1 MSTRS
6 SFTAVNTQMLTSLC
20 ATPCMHSLVIARRH
34 FVPGLQVRGLPLRGL
49 LTATGNKLAAKKN
62 IPGSRKVTVIPSKR
76 KTVERKKRNLHY
88 KLRAFLR
95 ANEESLLGYRF
106 NSSHTHIKSGYNVA
120 RPCIMAW
127 KSGDGGCHVLRI
139 LRQTRADKYSNCDP
153 GKKNNMRTCTYSHT
167 TCLLNTICVH
177 TFRLYIVH

>member
-1 MSTRS
+1 
-6 SFTAVNTQMLTSLC
+6 
-20 ATPCMHSLVIARRH
+20 
-34 FVPGLQVRGLPLRGL
+34 VRGLPLRGL

-120 RPCIMAW
+120 RPCIMA
-127 KSGDGGCHVLRI
+127 
-139 LRQTRADKYSNCDP
+139 
-153 GKKNNMRTCTYSHT
+153 
-167 TCLLNTICVH
+167 
-177 TFRLYIVH
+177 